1 MNKYKECEEEF
12 NKGAAI
18 SLTINRCLSFV
29 EIEKEYHVH
38 RSTVLN
44 WSKHYMYDVE
54 HGYKRL
60 LYEYLKRYNSTNTKI
75 FMNKYNLP
83 KNNTLAHISEA
94 FLIDLDTIDKMQVSR
109 KQWSLNL
116 LQTLTNTNID
126 LFSMQIKLIKQMIQQ
141 STETFKGYQ
150 HDNV

>member
-29 EIEKEYHVH
+29 EIEKEYLVH

-44 WSKHYMYDVE
+44 WSKHDMYDAE

-60 LYEYLKRYNSTNTKI
+60 LYEYLKRYNRINSKI
-75 FMNKYNLP
+75 FTNKYNLP

-94 FLIDLDTIDKMQVSR
+94 FLIDLDTLDKMQVSR

-116 LQTLTNTNID
+116 LQIFSDMNAD
-126 LFSMQIKLIKQMIQQ
+126 LFNMQVRLIKQMIQQ
-141 STETFKGYQ
+141 SAEADKGY
-150 HDNV
+150 